1 MALRIQSLVGALR
14 PLPARCQ
21 EADNQALS
29 NTAWAFAKCEVYHA
43 GLHEAISGA
52 AVRRVTEFVPQGRSA
67 VGLRGSE
74 GLSNLAWAL
83 ARQGG
88 SSVQQVYELAA
99 MGSVSA
105 CHGHLEGCGGCL
117 GCP

>member
-1 MALRIQSLVGALR
+1 MKLSRGFTHRSAAEAVAKEMALRIQSLVGALR

-88 SSVQQVYELAA
+88 SSV
-99 MGSVSA
+99 SA
-105 CHGHLEGCGGCL
+105 GV
-117 GCP
+117 